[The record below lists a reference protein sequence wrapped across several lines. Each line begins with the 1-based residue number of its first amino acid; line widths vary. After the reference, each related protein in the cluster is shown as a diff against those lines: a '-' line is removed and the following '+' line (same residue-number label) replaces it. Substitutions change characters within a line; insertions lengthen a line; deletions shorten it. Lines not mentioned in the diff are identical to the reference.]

1 MITNKGKTTKYIKSI
16 QNINKVYQVYSHKI
30 DIENVFLNTSKEY
43 FLNDFKEK
51 IPSFN
56 SGNGTVSY

>member
-30 DIENVFLNTSKEY
+30 DIENVFLNTSKEH

>member
-30 DIENVFLNTSKEY
+30 DIENVFLNTSKEH

-56 SGNGTVSY
+56 SGNGTISY